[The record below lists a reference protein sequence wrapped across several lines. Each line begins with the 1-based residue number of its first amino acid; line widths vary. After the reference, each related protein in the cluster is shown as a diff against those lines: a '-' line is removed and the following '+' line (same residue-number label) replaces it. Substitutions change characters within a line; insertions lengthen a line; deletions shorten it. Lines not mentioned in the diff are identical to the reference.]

1 MFSTQTFPIAGES
14 TTYIQACGLDGTTK
28 AVCGLTYS
36 FDTSGSKTAS
46 STVTTLSGHQ
56 VVFGPVAITSGA
68 LKLANG
74 ASCTS
79 TSSAAA
85 ATAVREIYKLM
96 IVPGAAALLG
106 GL

>member
-1 MFSTQTFPIAGES
+1 LGEQS
-14 TTYIQACGLDGTTK
+14 TTYIQECNLDGTTK
-28 AVCGLTYS
+28 AVCGITYS

-46 STVTTLSGHQ
+46 STVTTLSGQQ

-68 LKLANG
+68 LKLSNE

-85 ATAVREIYKLM
+85 ATAITEIYKLM
-96 IVPGAAALLG
+96 IVPGAVALLG